1 MLLDGTSGLPTSI
14 TSFHDY
20 FKLDAEPDDVATAF
34 GYRYGVERLTLPQVS
49 DAPDWAQELAIRFER
64 WLRVVRLG
72 NEAGRRETMIA
83 PVLLETAAHVHARL
97 SIEYGINV
105 APQLKG
111 RLDYLLRA
119 PQSLLVVEAK
129 DDDMGHGATQL
140 VAEMVALDKWD
151 KTGER
156 TLYGALT
163 TGTLWQFAT
172 MNRENKTITQ
182 DTRGFSVPDQL
193 DELIRTLIGILQE
206 APKNATP

>member
-1 MLLDGTSGLPTSI
+1 MPLDDVSVLPASI
-14 TSFHDY
+14 ASFHDY
-20 FKLDAEPDDVATAF
+20 FKLDAEPDDVAGAF
-34 GYRYGVERLTLPQVS
+34 GYLYGVERLTLPQVV
-49 DAPDWAQELAIRFER
+49 DTPDWAGELGTRFER

-140 VAEMVALDKWD
+140 VAEMIALDRWGKM
-151 KTGER
+151 GER

-172 MNRENKTITQ
+172 MNRESKTITQ

-193 DELIRTLIGILQE
+193 DELIRTLIGILQDE
-206 APKNATP
+206 PTNET